1 MLALAKHNAVQRL
14 ILIISHSLLEVKIP
28 DVLLNFNKIVFI
40 RYVQDF
46 ATVIYYKGDVSLI
59 SLI

>member
-1 MLALAKHNAVQRL
+1 MLALAMHHAVQRL